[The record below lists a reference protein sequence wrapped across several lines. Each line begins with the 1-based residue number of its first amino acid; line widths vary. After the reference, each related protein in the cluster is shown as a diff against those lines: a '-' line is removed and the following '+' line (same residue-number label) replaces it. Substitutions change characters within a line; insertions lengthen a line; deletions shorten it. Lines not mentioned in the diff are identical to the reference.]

1 MIPEQLSH
9 YRIINQIGAG
19 GMGEVYLAED
29 LRLGR
34 QVALKLLPQKF
45 TQDKERLRRFEQ
57 EAHAASRL
65 SHPHIMTIYE
75 VGAVEGLHFIVTE
88 YIKGR
93 TLKARLAE
101 GRLRVEEALELAVQV
116 ASALD
121 ALHQAGIVH
130 RDIKPDNLMLH
141 EDGYLKLLDFG
152 LAKLAEPLWFTR
164 EVPQDLAVTQAEETE
179 APFADPFATQFNAP
193 RKGKAAND
201 GGLAETTPGLI
212 LGTLRYMSPE
222 QARGQKVD
230 ARTDL
235 FSLGIVLYEML
246 TGRPPFDGPT
256 TGDVMVAL
264 LDRQPK
270 PLKRYAPEINSEV
283 EALLA
288 KTLAKERSDRY
299 QNAAEL
305 LTELKRVQRSWRRAL
320 SGTGDSNTG
329 RVAAETAPLDEAP
342 SDPSG
347 RMTSARGASSPA
359 SDSSGASGRSSR
371 PRGSRAFDSL
381 AVLPFVNLNGS
392 DDAGYLSEGIPESL
406 IRNLSRLPQLR
417 VMAWSTVMRYRGQ
430 EHDPLSV
437 GRELGVRAV
446 FAGRL
451 HQFGDRLVIKA
462 ELVSIADG
470 SQIWGGQYQR
480 PLADVFALEQ
490 EIAQELCQN
499 LQLRLNEAEQ
509 EQVARRYTENPA
521 AYRAFL
527 QGRYHW
533 GQRSAAGL
541 RKAIVAFQQAITLDP
556 AYAPAH
562 VGLADCFMILGAYGA
577 MPPRMV
583 MPQAKQLVLRALQLD
598 DSLAEA
604 HASLG
609 AIHAWFDWDW
619 PAAERAFKL
628 ALKLNPAYA
637 PTSHWYASIYLTAQG
652 RLNEALEYQKR
663 AVQLEPLSL
672 VINTNLGWITYQAR
686 DYEQAAAHCQRAL
699 ELQPTHVQA
708 IFYLGLVR
716 IQQERFDEAITLL
729 KKAWELSGEGG
740 VLRGGL
746 GLAYA
751 LAGRRAEAEAVLAEL
766 IALLPTQQGS
776 HYFLAIVQAGLGEF
790 NAALQALELAYEERV
805 SMMVHLP
812 TEPMFDGLR
821 KEARF
826 TELIQRVGLGSS
838 VVAGEV

>member
-1 MIPEQLSH
+1 MMIPEQLSH
-9 YRIINQIGAG
+9 YRIIRQIGAG

-29 LRLGR
+29 LQLGR
-34 QVALKLLPQKF
+34 QVALKVLPPKF

-75 VGAVEGLHFIVTE
+75 VGAVDGLHFIVTE

-101 GRLRVEEALELAVQV
+101 GRLRVEEALELTAQV

-130 RDIKPDNLMLH
+130 RDIKPENLMLH

-152 LAKLAEPLWFTR
+152 LAKLSEPLWFTR
-164 EVPQDLAVTQAEETE
+164 EAAQDMAVTLAEDAA
-179 APFADPFATQFNAP
+179 APLADPFATQFNAP
-193 RKGKAAND
+193 KKAN
-201 GGLAETTPGLI
+201 GEGFAETSPGLI

-235 FSLGIVLYEML
+235 FSVGIVLYEML
-246 TGRPPFDGPT
+246 AGRPPFDGPT

-264 LDRQPK
+264 LDRQPQ
-270 PLKRYAPEINSEV
+270 PLKRYAPEISDEV

-288 KTLAKERSDRY
+288 RTLAKERNDRY
-299 QNAAEL
+299 QTAAEL
-305 LTELKRVQRSWRRAL
+305 LAELKRVQRSWRRAV
-320 SGTGDSNTG
+320 SGAGDGDTG
-329 RVAAETAPLDEAP
+329 RVALETAPLDETS
-342 SDPSG
+342 SDSSG
-347 RMTSARGASSPA
+347 RMTAGRETSIP
-359 SDSSGASGRSSR
+359 SGTAGRSSGQ
-371 PRGSRAFDSL
+371 RGTRAFDSL
-381 AVLPFVNLNGS
+381 AVLPFVNISGS
-392 DDAGYLSEGIPESL
+392 PSGSEDAAYLSEGIPESL
-406 IRNLSRLPQLR
+406 IRNLARLPQLR
-417 VMAWSTVMRYRGQ
+417 VMAWSTMARYRGQ
-430 EHDPLSV
+430 EHDPLTV

-451 HQFGDRLVIKA
+451 HQFADRLVIKA
-462 ELVSIADG
+462 ELVSSDDG

-490 EIAQELCQN
+490 EIAQELCHH
-499 LQLRLNEAEQ
+499 LRLRLNEAEQ
-509 EQVARRYTENPA
+509 AQIARRYTENPA

-527 QGRYHW
+527 QGRYYW
-533 GQRSAAGL
+533 QQRTAAGI
-541 RKAIVAFQQAITLDP
+541 RKAIAAFQQAIALDA

-583 MPQAKQLVLRALQLD
+583 MPQAKQLLLRALQLD
-598 DSLAEA
+598 SALAEA

-619 PAAERAFKL
+619 PAAEREFKR
-628 ALKLNPAYA
+628 ALELNPAYA
-637 PTSHWYASIYLTAQG
+637 QALHWYASIYLAAQG
-652 RLNEALEYQKR
+652 RLTEALEYQQR
-663 AVQLEPLSL
+663 AAQLEPLSL

-686 DYEQAAAHCQRAL
+686 DYEQAAAHCERVL
-699 ELQPTHVQA
+699 ELQPAHVQA
-708 IFYLGLVR
+708 LYYLALVR
-716 IQQERFDEAITLL
+716 IQQKRFDEAIALL
-729 KKAWELSGEGG
+729 QQAWELSGEGA

-746 GLAYA
+746 GYAYA
-751 LAGRRAEAEAVLAEL
+751 MAGQRPAAEAVLAEL
-766 IALLPTQQGS
+766 TALLPTQQGS
-776 HYFLAIVQAGLGEF
+776 HYFIAMVQTGLGNAE
-790 NAALQALELAYEERV
+790 AALTALELACEERV
-805 SMMVHLP
+805 SMLVHLP
-812 TEPMFDGLR
+812 TEPMLDSLR
-821 KEARF
+821 SEARF
-826 TELIQRVGLGSS
+826 AELIRRVGL
-838 VVAGEV
+838 AA

>member
-1 MIPEQLSH
+1 MVPEQLSH
-9 YRIINQIGAG
+9 YRIISQIGAG

-29 LRLGR
+29 LQLGR
-34 QVALKLLPQKF
+34 QVALKLLPPKF

-75 VGAVEGLHFIVTE
+75 VGAVDGLHFIVTE

-101 GRLRVEEALELAVQV
+101 GRLRVGEALELTAQV
-116 ASALD
+116 ASALA

-130 RDIKPDNLMLH
+130 RDIKPENLMLH
-141 EDGYLKLLDFG
+141 EDGYVKLLDFG
-152 LAKLAEPLWFTR
+152 LAKLSEPLWFTR
-164 EVPQDLAVTQAEETE
+164 EVPQDLAVTQAEEAD
-179 APFADPFATQFNAP
+179 APFTDPFATHFNGP
-193 RKGKAAND
+193 KQ

-230 ARTDL
+230 ARSDL

-246 TGRPPFDGPT
+246 AGRPPFDGPT

-270 PLKRYAPEINSEV
+270 PLKRYAPEINHDV
-283 EALLA
+283 EAMLA
-288 KTLAKERSDRY
+288 KTLAKERNDRF
-299 QNAAEL
+299 QTAAEL
-305 LTELKRVQRSWRRAL
+305 LAELKRVQRNWQRAL
-320 SGTGDSNTG
+320 SGAGDGNTG
-329 RVAAETAPLDEAP
+329 RVALETVPLDEVLSDSSAKLASERGP
-342 SDPSG
+342 SSPSG
-347 RMTSARGASSPA
+347 N
-359 SDSSGASGRSSR
+359 SSGASGRAKEQ
-371 PRGSRAFDSL
+371 RGSRAFDSL
-381 AVLPFVNLNGS
+381 AVLPFANSSEG
-392 DDAGYLSEGIPESL
+392 DDVAYLSEGIPESL
-406 IRNLSRLPQLR
+406 IRNLARLPQLR
-417 VMAWSTVMRYRGQ
+417 VMAWSTMARYGNQ
-430 EHDPLSV
+430 EHDPLAV

-462 ELVSIADG
+462 ELVSVADG
-470 SQIWGGQYQR
+470 SQIWGGKYQR

-499 LQLRLNEAEQ
+499 LRLRLNEAEQ
-509 EQVARRYTENPA
+509 AQLARRYTENPA

-541 RKAIVAFQQAITLDP
+541 RKAIAAFQQAIALDP

-583 MPQAKQLVLRALQLD
+583 MPQAKQLLLRALQLD
-598 DSLAEA
+598 DTLAEA

-637 PTSHWYASIYLTAQG
+637 PASHWYASIYLTAQG
-652 RLNEALEYQKR
+652 RLNEALEYQQR

-686 DYEQAAAHCQRAL
+686 DYEQAATHCQRAL

-708 IFYLGLVR
+708 LFYLGLVR
-716 IQQERFDEAITLL
+716 IQQERFDDAITLL

-746 GLAYA
+746 GFAYA
-751 LAGRRAEAEAVLAEL
+751 LAGQRAEAEAVLAEL
-766 IALLPTQQGS
+766 LTLLPTQQGS
-776 HYFLAIVQAGLGEF
+776 HYFLAIVQAGLGNF
-790 NAALQALELAYEERV
+790 KAALHALELAYEERV

-821 KEARF
+821 KEAQF
-826 TELIQRVGLGSS
+826 TELIQRVGLKSAVITG
-838 VVAGEV
+838 

>member
-9 YRIINQIGAG
+9 YRIISQIGAG

-29 LRLGR
+29 LQLGR
-34 QVALKLLPQKF
+34 QVALKLLPPKF

-75 VGAVEGLHFIVTE
+75 VGVVEGLHFIATE

-93 TLKARLAE
+93 TLKSRLAE
-101 GRLRVEEALELAVQV
+101 GRLRVEEALELTAQV
-116 ASALD
+116 GSALA

-130 RDIKPDNLMLH
+130 RDIKPENLMLH
-141 EDGYLKLLDFG
+141 EDGYVKLLDFG
-152 LAKLAEPLWFTR
+152 LAKLSEPLWFTR
-164 EVPQDLAVTQAEETE
+164 EVPQDLAVTQAEEAE

-193 RKGKAAND
+193 KRAKGE
-201 GGLAETTPGLI
+201 GLAETTPGLI

-270 PLKRYAPEINSEV
+270 PLKRYAPEINADV

-288 KTLAKERSDRY
+288 KMLAKERPERF
-299 QNAAEL
+299 QTAVEL
-305 LTELKRVQRSWRRAL
+305 LAELKRVQLNWQRAL
-320 SGTGDSNTG
+320 RGAGDSNTG
-329 RVAAETAPLDEAP
+329 RVALETAPLDETP
-342 SDPSG
+342 SDSAGRVAGERGDSSPSG
-347 RMTSARGASSPA
+347 S
-359 SDSSGASGRSSR
+359 SSGTSGRSSGS
-371 PRGSRAFDSL
+371 RGARAFDSL
-381 AVLPFVNLNGS
+381 AVLPFVNASAGE
-392 DDAGYLSEGIPESL
+392 DAAYLSEGIPESL
-406 IRNLSRLPQLR
+406 IRNLARLPQLR
-417 VMAWSTVMRYRGQ
+417 VMAWSTMARYRGQ

-480 PLADVFALEQ
+480 PLADVFAIEQ
-490 EIAQELCQN
+490 EIAQELCLN
-499 LQLRLNEAEQ
+499 LRLRLNEAEQ
-509 EQVARRYTENPA
+509 AQLARRYTENPT

-527 QGRYHW
+527 QGRYYW
-533 GQRSAAGL
+533 QQRSAAGL
-541 RKAIVAFQQAITLDP
+541 RKAITAFQQAIALDSS
-556 AYAPAH
+556 YAPAH
-562 VGLADCFMILGAYGA
+562 VGLADCFIILGAYGA

-583 MPQAKQLVLRALQLD
+583 MPQAKQLVMRALHLD
-598 DSLAEA
+598 DTLAEA

-609 AIHAWFDWDW
+609 AIHAWFDWEW
-619 PAAERAFKL
+619 AAAEREFKR
-628 ALKLNPAYA
+628 ALEINPTYA
-637 PTSHWYASIYLTAQG
+637 TALHWYASIYLTARG
-652 RLNEALEYQKR
+652 RLNEALECQQR

-672 VINTNLGWITYQAR
+672 VMNTNLGWISYQAR
-686 DYEQAAAHCQRAL
+686 DYERAAEYCQRAL
-699 ELQPTHVQA
+699 DLHPAHVQA
-708 IFYLGLVR
+708 FYYLALIR
-716 IQQERFDEAITLL
+716 IQQERYDEAIALL
-729 KKAWELSGEGG
+729 QKTWEISGEGG
-740 VLRGGL
+740 VLRSSL
-746 GLAYA
+746 GYAYA
-751 LAGRRAEAEAVLAEL
+751 RAGRRTEAEAVLAEL
-766 IALLPTQQGS
+766 QAQLPTQQGS
-776 HYFLAIVQAGLGEF
+776 HYFLAMVQTGLGNVE
-790 NAALQALELAYEERV
+790 AALEALELAYEERV
-805 SMMVHLP
+805 CVLVHLP
-812 TEPMFDGLR
+812 TEPLFDGLR
-821 KEARF
+821 QEARYAA
-826 TELIQRVGLGSS
+826 LIRQIGL
-838 VVAGEV
+838 A

>member
-1 MIPEQLSH
+1 MVPEQLSH
-9 YRIINQIGAG
+9 YRIISQIGAG

-29 LRLGR
+29 LQLGR
-34 QVALKLLPQKF
+34 QVALKLLPSKF

-75 VGAVEGLHFIVTE
+75 VGVVDGLHFIVTE

-101 GRLRVEEALELAVQV
+101 GRLRVEEALELTAQV
-116 ASALD
+116 ASAVA

-141 EDGYLKLLDFG
+141 EDGYVKLLDFG
-152 LAKLAEPLWFTR
+152 LAKLSEPLWFTR
-164 EVPQDLAVTQAEETE
+164 EVPQDLAVTQGEEVET
-179 APFADPFATQFNAP
+179 PFADPFATQFNAP
-193 RKGKAAND
+193 KKAQ
-201 GGLAETTPGLI
+201 GEGPGETTPGLI

-246 TGRPPFDGPT
+246 AGCPPFDGPT

-270 PLKRYAPEINSEV
+270 PLKRYAPEINADV
-283 EALLA
+283 EALLV
-288 KTLAKERSDRY
+288 KTLAKERHERY
-299 QNAAEL
+299 QTATEL
-305 LTELKRVQRSWRRAL
+305 LTELKRVQRHWRRAL
-320 SGTGDSNTG
+320 SDAGDNNTG
-329 RVAAETAPLDEAP
+329 RVALETAPLDESP

-347 RMTSARGASSPA
+347 KIVSGCGGPTPSGN
-359 SDSSGASGRSSR
+359 SSGATSRSGGQRS
-371 PRGSRAFDSL
+371 SRAFDSL
-381 AVLPFVNLNGS
+381 AVLPFVNSSGG

-406 IRNLSRLPQLR
+406 IRNLARLPQLR
-417 VMAWSTVMRYRGQ
+417 VMAWSTMARYRAQ
-430 EHDPLSV
+430 EHDPLTV

-451 HQFGDRLVIKA
+451 HQFGDKLVIKA
-462 ELVSIADG
+462 ELVSVADG

-480 PLADVFALEQ
+480 PLADVFVLEQ
-490 EIAQELCQN
+490 DIAQELCQH

-509 EQVARRYTENPA
+509 AQIARRYTENPA

-541 RKAIVAFQQAITLDP
+541 RKAIAAFQQAITLDP

-562 VGLADCFMILGAYGA
+562 VGLADCFLIMGAYGA

-583 MPQAKQLVLRALQLD
+583 IPQAKQLVLRALQLD
-598 DSLAEA
+598 DTLAEA
-604 HASLG
+604 HATLG
-609 AIHAWFDWDW
+609 AIHAWYDWDW
-619 PAAERAFKL
+619 PAAERAFKRSL
-628 ALKLNPAYA
+628 EINPVYATAL
-637 PTSHWYASIYLTAQG
+637 HWYASIYLTAHG
-652 RLNEALEYQKR
+652 RLNEALEWQQR

-672 VINTNLGWITYQAR
+672 VMNTNLAWITYQAR
-686 DYEQAAAHCQRAL
+686 DYEQAVAHCQRVQ
-699 ELQPTHVQA
+699 EMQPTHVQA
-708 IFYLGLVR
+708 LYYLALVR
-716 IQQERFDEAITLL
+716 IQQERYDEAISLL
-729 KKAWELSGEGG
+729 QKAWELSGEGA
-740 VLRGGL
+740 VLRGAL
-746 GLAYA
+746 GYAYA
-751 LAGRRAEAEAVLAEL
+751 AAGRRAEAEAVLAEL
-766 IALLPTQQGS
+766 TALLPTQQGS
-776 HYFLAIVQAGLGEF
+776 HYFLALVQAGLGDVE
-790 NAALQALELAYEERV
+790 AALQALELAYEERV
-805 SMMVHLP
+805 CVLVHLP

-821 KEARF
+821 QETRF
-826 TELIQRVGLGSS
+826 VELIQRIGL
-838 VVAGEV
+838 A

>member
-9 YRIINQIGAG
+9 YRIISQLGAG

-29 LRLGR
+29 LQLGR
-34 QVALKLLPQKF
+34 QVALKLLPAKF

-75 VGAVEGLHFIVTE
+75 VGVVEGLHFIATE

-101 GRLRVEEALELAVQV
+101 GRLRVEEALELTAQV
-116 ASALD
+116 ASALA

-141 EDGYLKLLDFG
+141 EDGYVKLLDFG
-152 LAKLAEPLWFTR
+152 LAKLSEPLWFMR
-164 EVPQDLAVTQAEETE
+164 EVPRDMAVTQAEESE
-179 APFADPFATQFNAP
+179 APVADPFATQFQAP
-193 RKGKAAND
+193 PK
-201 GGLAETTPGLI
+201 GGLAETTPGMI

-246 TGRPPFDGPT
+246 AGRPPFDGPT

-270 PLKRYAPEINSEV
+270 PLKRYTPEVNADV
-283 EALLA
+283 EALLV
-288 KTLAKERSDRY
+288 KTLAKERTDRF
-299 QNAAEL
+299 QTAAEL
-305 LTELKRVQRSWRRAL
+305 LIELKRVQRNLQRAVNDA
-320 SGTGDSNTG
+320 GANNTG
-329 RVAAETAPLDEAP
+329 RVALETAPLDETVVDGKMASGRGTSAP
-342 SDPSG
+342 SG
-347 RMTSARGASSPA
+347 N
-359 SDSSGASGRSSR
+359 SSGASNRSGGQRS
-371 PRGSRAFDSL
+371 SRAFDSL
-381 AVLPFVNLNGS
+381 AVLPFVNVSGNSSGN
-392 DDAGYLSEGIPESL
+392 DDAAYLSEGIPESL
-406 IRNLSRLPQLR
+406 IRNLARLPQLR
-417 VMAWSTVMRYRGQ
+417 VMAWSTMARYCGQ

-509 EQVARRYTENPA
+509 AQVARRYTENPA

-562 VGLADCFMILGAYGA
+562 VGLADCFLIMGAYGA
-577 MPPRMV
+577 MPPRLV
-583 MPQAKQLVLRALQLD
+583 IPQAKQLVLRALQLD
-598 DSLAEA
+598 DTLAEA
-604 HASLG
+604 HATLG
-609 AIHAWFDWDW
+609 AIHAWYDWDW
-619 PAAERAFKL
+619 PAADRAFKR
-628 ALKLNPAYA
+628 ALEINPVYA
-637 PTSHWYASIYLTAQG
+637 TALHWYASIYLTAQG
-652 RLNEALEYQKR
+652 RLNEALEWQQR

-672 VINTNLGWITYQAR
+672 VMNTNLAWITYQAR
-686 DYEQAAAHCQRAL
+686 DYEQAIAHCQRVL

-708 IFYLGLVR
+708 IYYLGLVR
-716 IQQERFDEAITLL
+716 IQQGRYDEAITLL
-729 KKAWELSGEGG
+729 QKAWELSGEGA
-740 VLRGGL
+740 VLRGAL
-746 GLAYA
+746 GYAYA
-751 LAGRRAEAEAVLAEL
+751 AAGQRVEAETVLAEL
-766 IALLPTQQGS
+766 TALLPTQQGS
-776 HYFLAIVQAGLGEF
+776 HYFLALVQAGLGNVE
-790 NAALQALELAYEERV
+790 ATLQALESAYEERV
-805 SMMVHLP
+805 CVLVHLP
-812 TEPMFDGLR
+812 TEPLFDGVRQEERLQ
-821 KEARF
+821 
-826 TELIQRVGLGSS
+826 ELIRRIGL
-838 VVAGEV
+838 AD